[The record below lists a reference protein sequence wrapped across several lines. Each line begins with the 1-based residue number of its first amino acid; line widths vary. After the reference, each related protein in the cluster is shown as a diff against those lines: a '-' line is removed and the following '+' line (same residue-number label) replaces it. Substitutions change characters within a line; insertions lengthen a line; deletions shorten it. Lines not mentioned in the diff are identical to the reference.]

1 MLLKGKGQL
10 QDAIALYQKAINLN
24 PNYAEAYQ
32 NLGVTCFKAGLLQ
45 ESLEAFK
52 KAISLYESQQSPE
65 AEKLTR
71 SLEEM
76 GMLEKK
82 ET

>member
-1 MLLKGKGQL
+1 MLLKDKGQL

-52 KAISLYESQQSPE
+52 KAISLYELQQSPE

-76 GMLEKK
+76 GMI
-82 ET
+82 